1 MLAHSLIFYFFSFV
15 AVASSL
21 MVISSK
27 NTVHAVFFLIL
38 DFVSI
43 SCLFIMLGAEFL
55 GMITLIVYV
64 GAVAVLFL
72 FVVMMINIDFAQLKT
87 GFLEY
92 MPFGLLVGLVILLE
106 LGMMFATW
114 KYKPEFIKVQ
124 SFNNVIISNTE
135 SLGKVIYTDYIYF
148 FQLSGL
154 ILLVAMIGAIVLTF
168 RRKDS
173 LRRQDITTQVSRERE
188 DSVQLI
194 NVPSFKGVKIND

>member
-1 MLAHSLIFYFFSFV
+1 MLAHSIIFYFFSFV
-15 AVASSL
+15 TIASSL
-21 MVISSK
+21 MVIASR

-55 GMITLIVYV
+55 GMLTLIVYV

-72 FVVMMINIDFAQLKT
+72 FVVMMINVNFAELKT

-92 MPFGLLVGLVILLE
+92 IPFGLLIGLVILLE
-106 LGMMFATW
+106 LGMMFGSW
-114 KYKPEFIKVQ
+114 KYKSDFVPSAVSSKATT
-124 SFNNVIISNTE
+124 NTE
-135 SLGKVIYTDYIYF
+135 SIGLVVYTDYFFF
-148 FQLSGL
+148 FQLSGF

-168 RRKDS
+168 RKKNS

-188 DSVQLI
+188 ESVELI
-194 NVPSFKGVKIND
+194 EVKYSKGVKIND

>member
-1 MLAHSLIFYFFSFV
+1 MLAHAIIFYFFSFV
-15 AVASSL
+15 AIASSI

-92 MPFGLLVGLVILLE
+92 MPIGLLVGLVILLE
-106 LGMMFATW
+106 LGMMYSTW
-114 KYKPEFIKVQ
+114 KYKPDFVKNDLVLKATT
-124 SFNNVIISNTE
+124 NNTE
-135 SLGKVIYTDYIYF
+135 SLGLVIYTDYIYF

-168 RRKDS
+168 RRKES
-173 LRRQDITTQVSRERE
+173 LRRQDITKQVSRERE
-188 DSVQLI
+188 DSVELK
-194 NVPSFKGVKIND
+194 NVESFKGVKIND

>member
-1 MLAHSLIFYFFSFV
+1 MLAHAIIFYFFSFV
-15 AVASSL
+15 AIASSI

-92 MPFGLLVGLVILLE
+92 MPIGLLVGLVILLE
-106 LGMMFATW
+106 LGMMFSTW
-114 KYKPEFIKVQ
+114 KYKPDFVKNDLVLKATT
-124 SFNNVIISNTE
+124 NNTE
-135 SLGKVIYTDYIYF
+135 SLGLVIYTDYIYF

-168 RRKDS
+168 RRKES
-173 LRRQDITTQVSRERE
+173 LRRQDITKQVSRERE
-188 DSVQLI
+188 DSVELK
-194 NVPSFKGVKIND
+194 NVENFKGVKIND

>member
-1 MLAHSLIFYFFSFV
+1 MLAHAIIFYFFSFV
-15 AVASSL
+15 AIASSI

-92 MPFGLLVGLVILLE
+92 MPIGLLVGLVILLE
-106 LGMMFATW
+106 LGMMFSTW
-114 KYKPEFIKVQ
+114 KYKTDFVKNDLVLKATT
-124 SFNNVIISNTE
+124 NNTE
-135 SLGKVIYTDYIYF
+135 SLGLVIYTDYIYF

-168 RRKDS
+168 RRKES
-173 LRRQDITTQVSRERE
+173 LRRQDITKQVSRERE
-188 DSVQLI
+188 DSVELK
-194 NVPSFKGVKIND
+194 NVESFKGVKIND

>member
-124 SFNNVIISNTE
+124 SSNNLIISNTE

-173 LRRQDITTQVSRERE
+173 LRRQDITSQVSRERE
-188 DSVQLI
+188 DSVELI

>member
-1 MLAHSLIFYFFSFV
+1 MLAHAIIFYFFSFV
-15 AVASSL
+15 AIASSIL
-21 MVISSK
+21 VISSK

-72 FVVMMINIDFAQLKT
+72 FVVMMINIDFAQLKS

-106 LGMMFATW
+106 LGMMVATW
-114 KYKPEFIKVQ
+114 KYKPNFVKNEVTTKTF
-124 SFNNVIISNTE
+124 ISNTE
-135 SLGKVIYTDYIYF
+135 SLGLVIYTDYIYF

-168 RRKDS
+168 RRKES
-173 LRRQDITTQVSRERE
+173 LRRQDITVQVSRERE
-188 DSVQLI
+188 DSVELKDVE
-194 NVPSFKGVKIND
+194 NFKGVKIND

>member
-1 MLAHSLIFYFFSFV
+1 MLAHAIIFYFFSFV
-15 AVASSL
+15 AIASSL

-43 SCLFIMLGAEFL
+43 ACLFIMLGAEFL

-72 FVVMMINIDFAQLKT
+72 FVVMMINVDFSELKT

-106 LGMMFATW
+106 LAMMIGTW
-114 KYKPEFIKVQ
+114 KYKPDFINAKSVATTA
-124 SFNNVIISNTE
+124 VSNTE
-135 SLGKVIYTDYIYF
+135 SLGLVIYTDYIYF
-148 FQLSGL
+148 FQLSGF

-173 LRRQDITTQVSRERE
+173 LRRQDISTQVSRERE
-188 DSVQLI
+188 DSVELKE
-194 NVPSFKGVKIND
+194 VPNFKGVKIND

>member
-1 MLAHSLIFYFFSFV
+1 MLAHSIIFYFFSFV
-15 AVASSL
+15 TILSSL

-27 NTVHAVFFLIL
+27 NTVHGVFFLIL

-55 GMITLIVYV
+55 GMLTLIVYV

-72 FVVMMINIDFAQLKT
+72 FVVMMINVNFADLKT

-92 MPFGLLVGLVILLE
+92 MPFGLLIGLVILLE
-106 LGMMFATW
+106 LGMMIASW
-114 KYKPEFIKVQ
+114 KYRSDFFPSSLI
-124 SFNNVIISNTE
+124 NNKNITNTE
-135 SLGKVIYTDYIYF
+135 SLGLVIYTDYFFF
-148 FQLSGL
+148 FQLSGF
-154 ILLVAMIGAIVLTF
+154 ILLVSMIGAILLTF

-188 DSVQLI
+188 DSVELMEVK
-194 NVPSFKGVKIND
+194 NSKGVNVND

>member
-1 MLAHSLIFYFFSFV
+1 MLAHAIIFYFFSFV
-15 AVASSL
+15 AIASSL

-43 SCLFIMLGAEFL
+43 ACLFIMLGAEFL

-72 FVVMMINIDFAQLKT
+72 FVVMMINVDFSELKT

-92 MPFGLLVGLVILLE
+92 MPFGLLVALVILLE
-106 LGMMFATW
+106 LAMMIGTW
-114 KYKPEFIKVQ
+114 KYKPDFINAKSAVTTA
-124 SFNNVIISNTE
+124 VSNTE
-135 SLGKVIYTDYIYF
+135 SLGLVIYTDYIYF
-148 FQLSGL
+148 FQLSGF

-173 LRRQDITTQVSRERE
+173 LRRQDISTQVSRERE
-188 DSVQLI
+188 DSVELKK
-194 NVPSFKGVKIND
+194 VPNFKGVKIND

>member
-1 MLAHSLIFYFFSFV
+1 MLAHAIIFYFFSFV
-15 AVASSL
+15 AIASSI

-92 MPFGLLVGLVILLE
+92 MPIGLLVGLVILLE
-106 LGMMFATW
+106 LGMMFSTW
-114 KYKPEFIKVQ
+114 KYKTDFVT
-124 SFNNVIISNTE
+124 NNLVVKATTNNTE
-135 SLGKVIYTDYIYF
+135 SLGLVIYTDYIYF

-168 RRKDS
+168 RRKES
-173 LRRQDITTQVSRERE
+173 LRRQDITKQVSRERE
-188 DSVQLI
+188 DSVELK
-194 NVPSFKGVKIND
+194 NVENFKGVKIND